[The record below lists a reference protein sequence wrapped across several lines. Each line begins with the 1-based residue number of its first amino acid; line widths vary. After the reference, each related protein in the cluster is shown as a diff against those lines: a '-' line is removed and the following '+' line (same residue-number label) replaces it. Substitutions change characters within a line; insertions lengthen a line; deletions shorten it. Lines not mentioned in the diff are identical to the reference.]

1 MVCVLAL
8 AGCKNKT
15 VHIDFPFEV
24 SDVGNVEMYHFISP
38 TEAEKKVITESE
50 DIEGIYQTFESISLK
65 DKSTEPTAGGSVTSF
80 RFNLSDGTSYEVI
93 YSEVAV
99 KSGRI
104 ITTGME
110 QDFFSSADIG
120 SNWEKYDYDIV
131 VVDES
136 ELPQLSD

>member
-1 MVCVLAL
+1 
-8 AGCKNKT
+8 
-15 VHIDFPFEV
+15 
-24 SDVGNVEMYHFISP
+24 MYHFISP

-136 ELPQLSD
+136 ELPQLYD